1 MFTKKRLLFLGK
13 FLVSGILVCWLVF
26 SINWQEVVGYFKNI
40 KFVYIIYFLIFYCIG
55 IIISARKW
63 QVLAQFKNFSHKLT
77 FYIETYLTGTFINNF
92 LPSFVGGDAYRIYQ
106 LGKNENNF
114 KVSSGTV
121 VVDRLSG
128 LLGIM
133 ILSIIFSL
141 LNFRLLFEELFL
153 KGFQMNYNLVL
164 QIIFLGLIICLI
176 TFSILIFLVKKK
188 KEFVKKKLSFLPK
201 KVSEYLLDFAS
212 FRKTYTVLSFM
223 SYSFLFAF
231 IGVALAN
238 YMLFLSMNIN
248 IGIIDYL
255 SVIFLIS
262 IIASV
267 PISIGNVGVKEWA
280 YITLFGLFGV
290 SSGGAVAV
298 VLISRF
304 LQMMVSFSALP
315 LYLKKKEKIINK
327 SG

>member
-26 SINWQEVVGYFKNI
+26 SINWQEVVEYFKNI
-40 KFVYIIYFLIFYCIG
+40 KFVYIIYFLIFYCTG

-63 QVLAQFKNFSHKLT
+63 QVLAQFKNFSHKLR
-77 FYIETYLTGTFINNF
+77 FYIEIYLTGTFINNF

-106 LGKNENNF
+106 LGKDEKNF

-141 LNFRLLFEELFL
+141 LNFRLLFEGLFL

-188 KEFVKKKLSFLPK
+188 KEFVKKKLNFLPK
-201 KVSEYLLDFAS
+201 KVFEYLLDFAS
-212 FRKTYTVLSFM
+212 FRKTSTVLSFM

-231 IGVALAN
+231 VGVALAN

-248 IGIIDYL
+248 VSIVDYL

-267 PISIGNVGVKEWA
+267 PISIGNVGIKEWA

-315 LYLKKKEKIINK
+315 VYLKNREE
-327 SG
+327 

>member
-1 MFTKKRLLFLGK
+1 MITKKRLLFLGK
-13 FLVSGILVCWLVF
+13 LLVSGMLVYWLVF
-26 SINWQEVVGYFKNI
+26 SINWQEVLGYLANV
-40 KFVYIIYFLIFYCIG
+40 KFVYIIYFLIFYCAG
-55 IIISARKW
+55 IVISARKW
-63 QVLAQFKNFSHKLT
+63 QVLAQFKNFSYNLK

-106 LGKNENNF
+106 LGREKENF

-133 ILSIIFSL
+133 ILSIVLGLS
-141 LNFRLLFEELFL
+141 NFKLFAQNFI
-153 KGFQMNYNLVL
+153 L
-164 QIIFLGLIICLI
+164 QLIFLGLIGGFII
-176 TFSILIFLVKKK
+176 FVILIFLIKQN
-188 KEFVKKKLSFLPK
+188 KEFVKNKLNFLPK
-201 KVSEYLLDFAS
+201 KVFEYLLDFAS
-212 FRKTYTVLSFM
+212 FRKKGMVFNFM

-231 IGVALAN
+231 VGVALAN
-238 YMLFLSMNIN
+238 YMLFLSMD
-248 IGIIDYL
+248 IDISIFNYL
-255 SVIFLIS
+255 SVIFLSS

-267 PISIGNVGVKEWA
+267 PISIGNVGVKESA
-280 YITLFGLFGV
+280 YIILFGLFGV
-290 SSGGAVAV
+290 SSSGAVVV

-315 LYLKKKEKIINK
+315 LYLKKKKVNNK